1 MADFIESTE
10 TALLR
15 ADVKAA
21 AETTAITTAI
31 TYVAVSAKSVNYAT
45 GVVTPTSTSTAV
57 NAFVQPL
64 SVREVEASANRYM
77 VGDLKCWIAIDRI
90 SEPNERDY
98 VTISSTDYRIVSW
111 DEDSLKARWRL
122 ILRKV

>member
-1 MADFIESTE
+1 MADFISANELSE
-10 TALLR
+10 VR
-15 ADVKAA
+15 ADVKALV
-21 AETTAITTAI
+21 ETTALTTAV

-57 NAFVQPL
+57 NAFVEPVT
-64 SVREVEASANRYM
+64 VREVEASADRYM
-77 VGDLKCWIAIDRI
+77 VGDKKCWIAIDRI

-98 VTISSTDYRIVSW
+98 VTISSTNYRIIAW
-111 DEDSLKARWRL
+111 DEDTLKARWRL

>member
-1 MADFIESTE
+1 M
-10 TALLR
+10 
-15 ADVKAA
+15 V
-21 AETTAITTAI
+21 ETTALTTAV

-57 NAFVQPL
+57 NAFVQPI
-64 SVREVEASANRYM
+64 SVKEVEASANRYM
-77 VGDLKCWIAIDRI
+77 LGDIKCWIAIDRI

-98 VTISSTDYRIVSW
+98 VTISGTNHRIVDW